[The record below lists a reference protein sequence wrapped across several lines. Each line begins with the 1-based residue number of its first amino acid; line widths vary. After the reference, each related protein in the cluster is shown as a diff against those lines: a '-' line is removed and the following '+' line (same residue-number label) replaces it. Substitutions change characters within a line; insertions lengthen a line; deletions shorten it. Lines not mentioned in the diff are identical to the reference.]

1 MRLGITVLGAVL
13 CSVIG
18 LTAGVA
24 VMSIDLGAE
33 FMKIAIVKPGVP
45 MEIVTNRESSRK
57 TRTLVAFR
65 DGERQFANQA
75 YTTSVRFPRKAFW
88 YLTHVVGRH
97 FDDPQVQLYKERFPF
112 YDLVKDEERGT
123 VLFRTEDGETT
134 YTPEELL
141 AMILESAREYAEEFG
156 DHPIKDAVITVPAYF
171 NQAERRAVKSAAD
184 MIGLNVLQLMSDNA
198 AVALNYGVFRRK
210 NFNSTMQYYIFYDM
224 GATSTVATVVGYQ
237 VVKMKEGTRVET
249 NPQVVI
255 KGVGFDRTLGGL
267 DVTLRLRNHLAKV
280 FNEQKKTKNDVFK
293 NERSM
298 AKLLKEADRVKQ
310 VLSANQDHYAQV
322 EGLLDEKDFRAKVT
336 REDLEELCKDF
347 FPRVIKPIEEAL
359 RISEI
364 TMGEITEVILMG
376 AATRMPKVQEQLTTF
391 LKSSELG
398 KSINTDESAAMG
410 AVYQAAFLGKGF
422 KVKTF
427 NVKEGNVYP
436 IVVEFEKHRTSEDG
450 SESSKTVK
458 RTLFGRMNPYPQ
470 KKVMTFNKHYSDFS
484 FSVGYGDIDFLSDLD
499 KKSFPQ
505 LLLSNVS
512 LIGVEDAY
520 QKHKEGAEGK
530 GIKAHFRMDESGIL
544 HLDKVESVFEK
555 VGEAAEEKDESAWSK
570 IGSAIGGLFGGS
582 DGKDKEAKVEDSD
595 EDPSSAAA
603 GAASEG
609 DQDAKGQNSSKS
621 ESPKS
626 DSESPPKKTEEKSSG
641 KQEEEKP
648 SESTDEATEQ
658 EAKQKEKTDEK
669 TEDKTKEKTKDK
681 KEKESDKK
689 EKKEDKKSKDGEK
702 EKEEKKK
709 DEEPKKPKITTIKE
723 IINSTMD
730 SLDLPNLSKDRM
742 KEAKKILAS
751 LKAKDKEKM
760 ELEKAKNELEAYIF
774 DSQDK
779 LSQDTYVKCSTESE
793 REELNKLM
801 SEASDWL
808 YEQPDDAKKDV
819 FVKKLKSL
827 KDSLKDVVRRV
838 FELEERP
845 KALDALK
852 SMLNHSV
859 HFLKSVKNLTTTDD
873 PIFTEVEVTTL
884 ETLINETSDWRSTN
898 LKEQKKLKDY
908 ENPKMLVED
917 IALKIQAL
925 DREVK
930 YLINKAKYWKPKTKP
945 KTDDKKK
952 TNSTD
957 KARASNETKSE
968 EAESKTEKAESKTE
982 KAESKTEKAESKT
995 EKAESNTEEAESK
1008 TGKAESEPKVDEAT
1022 TQSSES
1028 QEEAPKESKSDKS
1041 TKKENKKDKE
1051 TKDTEEETL
1060 QIGGSER
1067 IKEEH
1072 TEL

>member
-1 MRLGITVLGAVL
+1 MKMHYTVLGAVL
-13 CSVIG
+13 CSIVG

-57 TRTLVAFR
+57 TRTMVAFR

-88 YLTHVVGRH
+88 YLTHVIGRH
-97 FDDPQVQLYKERFPF
+97 FDDPQVQLYRERFPF

-156 DHPIKDAVITVPAYF
+156 EHPIKDAVITVPAYF
-171 NQAERRAVKSAAD
+171 NQAERRAILSSAE
-184 MIGLNVLQLMSDNA
+184 MIGLNILQLMSDNA

-210 NFNSTMQYYIFYDM
+210 NFNSTIQYYIFYDM

-237 VVKMKEGTRVET
+237 VVKKKEGTRMET

-267 DVTLRLRNHLAKV
+267 DVSLRLRDHLAKL

-310 VLSANQDHYAQV
+310 VLSANQDHFAQV
-322 EGLLDEKDFRAKVT
+322 EGLLDEQDFRAKVT
-336 REDLEELCKDF
+336 REELEELCKDV
-347 FPRVIKPIEEAL
+347 FPRVIKPIEDAL
-359 RISEI
+359 HASEI
-364 TMGEITEVILMG
+364 TLGEISEVILMG
-376 AATRMPKVQEQLTTF
+376 GATRMPKVQEELMKF

-410 AVYQAAFLGKGF
+410 AVYQAAYLGKGF

-427 NVKEGNVYP
+427 NVKEGNIYP
-436 IVVEFEKHRTSEDG
+436 IVVEFEKHQSSEAG
-450 SESSKTVK
+450 SETSRTVR

-470 KKVMTFNKHYSDFS
+470 KKVMTFNKHFSDFS
-484 FSVGYGDIDFLSDLD
+484 FSVGYGDISFLSDLD

-512 LIGVEDAY
+512 LNGVEEAY
-520 QKHKEGAEGK
+520 QKHKEGSESK

-544 HLDKVESVFEK
+544 HLDKVESVFET
-555 VGEAAEEKDESAWSK
+555 VGEVTEEKDESAWSK

-582 DGKDKEAKVEDSD
+582 EGKDKEAKVEDSS
-595 EDPSSAAA
+595 EEASSAAA
-603 GAASEG
+603 GDASEG
-609 DQDAKGQNSSKS
+609 DQESAKGQSTNKS
-621 ESPKS
+621 EAPKS
-626 DSESPPKKTEEKSSG
+626 DSETEPKKTEEKSSG
-641 KQEEEKP
+641 KQEDKKP
-648 SESTDEATEQ
+648 SESTDEGTEAASEQ
-658 EAKQKEKTDEK
+658 EPKQEEKTDEKTDEK
-669 TEDKTKEKTKDK
+669 TEKKTKDK

-689 EKKEDKKSKDGEK
+689 EKDDKKSKDGEK
-702 EKEEKKK
+702 DKEEEKKK
-709 DEEPKKPKITTIKE
+709 EEEPKKPKITTVKE
-723 IINSTMD
+723 VINSTLD
-730 SLDLPNLSKDRM
+730 SLDLPNFSKERM
-742 KEAKKILAS
+742 KEAKKILS
-751 LKAKDKEKM
+751 TLKAKDKEKM

-779 LSQDTYVKCSTESE
+779 LSQDSYVKCSTESE
-793 REELNKLM
+793 REELSKAM

-819 FVKKLKSL
+819 FIKKLKSL
-827 KDSLKDVVRRV
+827 KDSLKDVARRV

-859 HFLKSVKNLTTTDD
+859 HFLKSVKNLSNTDD

-884 ETLINETSDWRSTN
+884 DTLINNTLEWRNTN
-898 LKEQKKLKDY
+898 LKEQQKLKDH
-908 ENPKMLVED
+908 ENPTLLVED

-952 TNSTD
+952 TNSTE
-957 KARASNETKSE
+957 KATNETKTE
-968 EAESKTEKAESKTE
+968 EAESKTEEADSKAEE
-982 KAESKTEKAESKT
+982 AEFKP
-995 EKAESNTEEAESK
+995 EEAESK
-1008 TGKAESEPKVDEAT
+1008 VDDTT
-1022 TQSSES
+1022 TQSPES
-1028 QEEAPKESKSDKS
+1028 QEAPTDKS
-1041 TKKENKKDKE
+1041 TQKEDIKDTE
-1051 TKDTEEETL
+1051 TKDKEEETL
-1060 QIGGSER
+1060 QIGGSEPT
-1067 IKEEH
+1067 KEEH

>member
-13 CSVIG
+13 CSFIG

-310 VLSANQDHYAQV
+310 VLSANPDHHAQV
-322 EGLLDEKDFRAKVT
+322 EGLLDENDFRAKVT
-336 REDLEELCKDF
+336 REDLEELCEDF

-364 TMGEITEVILMG
+364 TMGEISEVILMG

-520 QKHKEGAEGK
+520 KKHKEGAEGK

-595 EDPSSAAA
+595 E
-603 GAASEG
+603 
-609 DQDAKGQNSSKS
+609 
-621 ESPKS
+621 
-626 DSESPPKKTEEKSSG
+626 
-641 KQEEEKP
+641 P
-648 SESTDEATEQ
+648 SESTEETTEPPSEQ
-658 EAKQKEKTDEK
+658 EPKQKEKTDEK

-702 EKEEKKK
+702 EKDEKKK

-723 IINSTMD
+723 VINSTMD

-819 FVKKLKSL
+819 FIKKLKSL

-845 KALDALK
+845 KALEALK
-852 SMLNHSV
+852 SMLNHSF

-884 ETLINETSDWRSTN
+884 ETLINETSEWRSTN

-957 KARASNETKSE
+957 KATNETKSE
-968 EAESKTEKAESKTE
+968 ESKTEKAESKTEKAESKTE

-995 EKAESNTEEAESK
+995 EKAESKTEEAESK